1 VIYKRAILASALIVV
16 VFALG
21 AQETV
26 SDAAYRKGLAT
37 MKNGDYAEAAA
48 QFRSVAEDPALV
60 PFHGDALIWLAKAEL
75 ALGREDEATLAV
87 DRFMANWESHPS
99 YPEAVYLRGRLLFMD
114 GEGEKAIILLKGF
127 LGSWPQ
133 HALAPAALY
142 WTGESL
148 LSIGYL
154 AEADSI
160 FSELLDRWPGSVKR
174 EAARYRRAEIELKYR
189 ERELL
194 ELLKWS
200 HEEYLKNSEEFYR
213 KEREYE
219 EALAAY
225 QERLS
230 DKGGVERTLL
240 DKTRLLNIKARA
252 LALKTWYVEE
262 LRRIANER

>member
-1 VIYKRAILASALIVV
+1 MHKRAFLVSALIAVTC
-16 VFALG
+16 ALA
-21 AQETV
+21 AQEVV

-37 MKNGDYAEAAA
+37 MKDGDYAEAASI
-48 QFRSVAEDPALV
+48 FRSVAEDPAMV
-60 PFHGDALIWLAKAEL
+60 PFHGDALIWLTKAEL
-75 ALGREDEATLAV
+75 ALGREDEASLAV
-87 DRFMANWESHPS
+87 DRFMANWQSHPS
-99 YPEAVYLRGRLLFMD
+99 YPEAVYLKGRLLFLD

-127 LGSWPQ
+127 QDSWPR
-133 HALAPAALY
+133 HPLAPAALY

-154 AEADSI
+154 AEADAA
-160 FSELLDRWPGSVKR
+160 FAELLDRFPGSVKR

-219 EALAAY
+219 AALAAF
-225 QERLS
+225 QERLTS
-230 DKGGVERTLL
+230 KGGVERTLL
-240 DKTRLLNIKARA
+240 DRSRLLNVKARI

-262 LRRIANER
+262 LRRIGDGN